1 MKRFWNEIELPI
13 GVSVYN
19 GANTQYIVVNFQY
32 NGRKREEKFVDDGY
46 SKIDADYIA
55 EAGRAVAKIKR
66 EIKSKTFIFESWFPH
81 SRTLSKKR
89 QLLNLSIPPVG
100 TPVKFADFVE
110 IFIPMLFPAPKKKE
124 RSGSTLY
131 GYLKIGRQLGRF
143 FANYNID
150 EIGADEIESWIT
162 SLEGFIVKATLRKR
176 WSVFQMILSGAK
188 AKKYIKV
195 NPVKDVEFDFLVM
208 NWLAKQEKT
217 SAFDELELKLV
228 MSFADDF
235 ERALFIFWAETG
247 LRTSE
252 IICLEWSDVL
262 WDECKLDVNK
272 AKVVGIKDMKQDNTG
287 KIATYKVAPIIKD
300 AKSNAGDRYVPLSD
314 VAIQMLR
321 LQQTLVPHDLS
332 DPIFVNPNTTLA
344 WYSDNPI
351 RGYWYRLLNKAGID
365 NTKNK
370 LNPYKFRNTF
380 CVREIKNNVDLLT
393 IKDKMGHADLSP
405 VINNYGNSAPT
416 KKRRK

>member
-1 MKRFWNEIELPI
+1 MKRFWNYIELPI
-13 GVSVYN
+13 GVSVYT
-19 GANTQYIVVNFQY
+19 GVKIESIIVTFTY
-32 NGRKREEKFVDDGY
+32 KGRKREEKFIDDGY

-81 SRTLSKKR
+81 SRTLNTKR
-89 QLLNLSIPPVG
+89 QSRNLSMPQAE
-100 TPVKFADFVE
+100 TPIKFADFVE
-110 IFIPMLFPAPKKKE
+110 VFLPVLFPAPKKKE
-124 RSGSTLY
+124 RSPATLY
-131 GYLKIGRQLGRF
+131 GYLKIARQLGRF
-143 FANYNID
+143 FDNYNID
-150 EIGADEIESWIT
+150 EIGTDEIESWIT
-162 SLEGFIVKATLRKR
+162 SLEGTIVKATLRKR
-176 WSVFQMILSGAK
+176 WSVLQMILSGAK

-217 SAFDELELKLV
+217 SAFDELELKSI

-235 ERALFIFWAETG
+235 ELALFIFWAETG

-252 IICLEWSDVL
+252 LICLVWSDLL
-262 WDECKLDVNK
+262 WDECKLDINK
-272 AKVVGIKDMKQDNTG
+272 AKVVGIKDMEQDNTG
-287 KIATYKVAPIIKD
+287 RIAKYKVAPIIKD
-300 AKSNAGDRYVPLSD
+300 TKSQAGDRYVPLSN

-321 LQQTLVPHDLS
+321 LQQKLVPHDLS
-332 DPIFVNPNTTLA
+332 DPIFINPNTKSA
-344 WYSDNPI
+344 WYSDKPI

-365 NTKNK
+365 SSKNK

-393 IKDKMGHADLSP
+393 IKDTMGHADLSP

>member
-1 MKRFWNEIELPI
+1 MKRYWNDLELPI

-19 GANTQYIVVNFQY
+19 GVNIQYLIVTFQH
-32 NGRKREEKFVDDGY
+32 NGRKREEKFIDDGY
-46 SKIDADYIA
+46 TKIDAEYIA

-66 EIKSKTFIFESWFPH
+66 EIKSGKFIFESWFPH
-81 SRTLSKKR
+81 SRTLNKKR
-89 QLLNLSIPPVG
+89 QQQNLLMPQVG
-100 TPVKFADFVE
+100 TPIKFVDFVE
-110 IFIPMLFPAPKKKE
+110 IFIPVLFPAPKKKE
-124 RSGSTLY
+124 RAGSTLY

-150 EIGADEIESWIT
+150 EIGVDEIESWIT
-162 SLEGFIVKATLRKR
+162 SLEGTIVKATLRKR

-188 AKKYIKV
+188 AKKYIKT
-195 NPVKDVEFDFLVM
+195 NPAKEVEFDFLVM
-208 NWLAKQEKT
+208 NWQSKKEKT
-217 SAFDELELKLV
+217 SAFDELELKRI
-228 MSFADDF
+228 MSFADDL

-252 IICLEWSDVL
+252 IICLDWSDVL
-262 WDECKLDVNK
+262 WDEFKLDINK
-272 AKVVGIKDMKQDNTG
+272 AKVVGIKDIEQDNTG
-287 KIATYKVAPIIKD
+287 KIAKYKVAPIVKET
-300 AKSNAGDRYVPLSD
+300 KSYAGDRYVPLSQ

-321 LQQTLVPHDLS
+321 LQQKLVPHDDS
-332 DPIFVNPNTTLA
+332 DPIFVNPNTKLA
-344 WYSDNPI
+344 WYSDKPI
-351 RGYWYRLLNKAGID
+351 RGYWYRLLSKAGID
-365 NTKNK
+365 SSKVK

-416 KKRRK
+416 KKRKK